1 MVHYSA
7 AVLSVELTFV
17 DLDEASA
24 EDIADLRWAYLARLR
39 DSR

>member
-17 DLDEASA
+17 DLDEVSA
-24 EDIADLRWAYLARLR
+24 EDIAHVRWAYFA
-39 DSR
+39 